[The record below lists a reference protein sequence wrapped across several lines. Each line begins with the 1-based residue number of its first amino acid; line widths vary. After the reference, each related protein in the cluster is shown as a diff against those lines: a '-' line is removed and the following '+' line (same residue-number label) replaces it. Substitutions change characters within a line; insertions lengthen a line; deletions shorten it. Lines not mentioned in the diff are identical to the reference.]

1 MQCHIK
7 SKILCGSTGVVA
19 TFQVHVSYGGTFNT
33 KRDSTVSTDMMSVPT
48 SKIPTVYSRNA
59 NDNFTRPS
67 CS

>member
-1 MQCHIK
+1 MR
-7 SKILCGSTGVVA
+7 STGVVA
-19 TFQVHVSYGGTFNT
+19 TLQVNLSYGSTFNT

-59 NDNFTRPS
+59 NGNVTKPR